1 MSALSL
7 TIAKTLAH
15 KESPPVLEGKPHDH
29 DLLEI
34 ASDDGVKL

>member
-15 KESPPVLEGKPHDH
+15 KESPPVLKGNRT
-29 DLLEI
+29 I
-34 ASDDGVKL
+34 RIF